1 MLKSSNDPF
10 FWNVLN
16 WDAETCTERVIA
28 VNLLKSEPNN
38 YLRTHMISLDDI
50 REAQKAIA
58 PFIKCTPLVHS
69 VYLSRLCCGRVF
81 LKLENQQVTNSFKVR
96 GAFYKL
102 LHLTQKEENMGIITA
117 SAGNHGQAVAYAAQK
132 LGFPAKIVVPT
143 NTPHVKVDGIR
154 KWGADLV
161 LFGDGYDEAEAK
173 AKELARQ
180 DGCAYISPYDDELI
194 IAGHGTAGLEIVE
207 TLPNVDVVVV
217 PVGGGGL
224 ISGVSIAAKGVKPKV
239 EIVGVQSEASPVMY
253 ESLKAGRIIEAP
265 KTKTIAEGLSGG
277 IEKGALTFE
286 IAKKCVDKMLLVKEA
301 TIRRAVYLLCVHEKL
316 VVEGSGA
323 AAIAPILEHKELFK
337 GRTVACVITGGN
349 IDEELLK
356 EIVTAEH

>member
-1 MLKSSNDPF
+1 
-10 FWNVLN
+10 
-16 WDAETCTERVIA
+16 
-28 VNLLKSEPNN
+28 
-38 YLRTHMISLDDI
+38 MISLDGI

-81 LKLENQQVTNSFKVR
+81 LKLENQQVTNSFKAR

-102 LHLTQKEENMGIITA
+102 LNLTQKEEQMGIITA
-117 SAGNHGQAVAYAAQK
+117 SAGNHGQAVAYAARK
-132 LGFPAKIVVPT
+132 LGFPAKVVVPT
-143 NTPHVKVDGIR
+143 TTPHVKVDGIR

-173 AKELARQ
+173 AKELARK
-180 DGCAYISPYDDELI
+180 DGCAYISPYNDEWI
-194 IAGHGTAGLEIVE
+194 IAGHGTVGLEIVE

-224 ISGVSIAAKGVKPKV
+224 ISGVSIAVKSVKPTA
-239 EIVGVQSEASPVMY
+239 ELFGVQSEASPVMY
-253 ESLKAGRIIEAP
+253 ESLKAGRIVDVP
-265 KTKTIAEGLSGG
+265 KSKTIAEGLSGG
-277 IEKGALTFE
+277 IEKGALTFK
-286 IAKKCVDKMLLVKEA
+286 IAKKWVDRVLLVKEA

-323 AAIAPILEHKELFK
+323 AAIAPILEDKALFRGK
-337 GRTVACVITGGN
+337 TVACVLTGGN
-349 IDEELLK
+349 IDKELLK
-356 EIVTAEH
+356 EIVAAES